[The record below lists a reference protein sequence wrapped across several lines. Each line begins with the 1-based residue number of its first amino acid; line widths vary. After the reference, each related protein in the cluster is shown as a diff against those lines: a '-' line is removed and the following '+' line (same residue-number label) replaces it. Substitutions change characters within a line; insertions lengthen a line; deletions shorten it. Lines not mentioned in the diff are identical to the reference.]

1 MATEVTESL
10 ALPPVVASLVD
21 GHVFTHAAE
30 LVLPWPSSPAPAPA
44 VQSSAWRVRGPLSA
58 LLEPG
63 FVERHVQRGELRALT
78 LTAMDQGGA
87 VAIVP
92 RGQLLIVCDRSMYER
107 LGLEGLPAAAAPKG
121 SRYCVRV
128 DLLETCRDPDA
139 HARLLRAAQLVG
151 PVQLLLLWE
160 LDGEPAEPTFPDGVK
175 VSRVD
180 CEASR
185 QAFAALRV
193 PELAALADDEPTVA
207 DAPSAAPPETAAAE
221 PGDRIFFGDWTENG
235 DGDGDDD
242 GDAAVG
248 AAVGAAPPDRA
259 LVLEQLQLWL
269 GLVASGAR
277 SELYDAAAAADTAPA
292 DRSGVAALLGAL
304 PMDAP
309 PAAGAVCEALRW
321 RGLLPPSTVRALLRH
336 AVGLVESGALP
347 WAALT
352 AWGFADAPVSFG
364 LTEHD
369 HAPSGAEHD
378 LLLVV
383 LPGRIVLSFCLGAA
397 DRFQPERLRSGGVL
411 HLY

>member
-1 MATEVTESL
+1 MATESL
-10 ALPPVVASLVD
+10 VLPPVVASLVD

-30 LVLPWPSSPAPAPA
+30 LVLPWPSPPAPAPA
-44 VQSSAWRVRGPLSA
+44 VPQSSAWRVCGPLSA
-58 LLEPG
+58 LLDPG
-63 FVERHVQRGELRALT
+63 FVERHAQRGELRALT
-78 LTAMDQGGA
+78 LTALDQGGA

-92 RGQLLIVCDRSMYER
+92 RSQLLIVCDTPMYQR

-121 SRYCVRV
+121 SHFCVRV
-128 DLLETCRDPDA
+128 DLLEACRDPDT

-207 DAPSAAPPETAAAE
+207 DAPSAAAPEAAAAE
-221 PGDRIFFGDWTENG
+221 RGDRIFFGDWTENG

-242 GDAAVG
+242 ATRPARPS
-248 AAVGAAPPDRA
+248 ARRRPI
-259 LVLEQLQLWL
+259 
-269 GLVASGAR
+269 AR
-277 SELYDAAAAADTAPA
+277 SCSSSCSCGSASWRAARAASSTTPPPPPTPRRPTAAASRRCSARCRWP
-292 DRSGVAALLGAL
+292 RR
-304 PMDAP
+304 PP
-309 PAAGAVCEALRW
+309 PAPCARRRAGAGCCRRARCARCSATRW
-321 RGLLPPSTVRALLRH
+321 ASSRA
-336 AVGLVESGALP
+336 AALP

-378 LLLVV
+378 LVLVV
-383 LPGRIVLSFCLGAA
+383 QPGRIVLSFCLGAA
-397 DRFQPERLRSGGVL
+397 DRFQPERLRSGGVR

>member
-1 MATEVTESL
+1 MCGEGLPWGDLSSATESL

-30 LVLPWPSSPAPAPA
+30 LVLPWPSAPAPAPA
-44 VQSSAWRVRGPLSA
+44 VQSTAWSVRGPLSA
-58 LLEPG
+58 LLDPG

-78 LTAMDQGGA
+78 LTALDQGGA

-92 RGQLLIVCDRSMYER
+92 RGQLLIVCDRLLYER

-121 SRYCVRV
+121 SRFCVRV
-128 DLLETCRDPDA
+128 DLLEACRAPGSDA

-160 LDGEPAEPTFPDGVK
+160 LDGESAEPTFPDGVK

-207 DAPSAAPPETAAAE
+207 DAPSA
-221 PGDRIFFGDWTENG
+221 
-235 DGDGDDD
+235 
-242 GDAAVG
+242 
-248 AAVGAAPPDRA
+248 
-259 LVLEQLQLWL
+259 
-269 GLVASGAR
+269 SG
-277 SELYDAAAAADTAPA
+277 AAADGASA
-292 DRSGVAALLGAL
+292 DRSGVAALLDAL
-304 PMDAP
+304 PMAAP

-378 LLLVV
+378 LVLVV
-383 LPGRIVLSFCLGAA
+383 QPDRIVLSFCLGAA
-397 DRFQPERLRSGGVL
+397 DRFQPERLRSGGVR